1 MENELDA
8 AEAKRLLALFGEP
21 SQVIWTLPEQIAD
34 KLAEDIIRGVF
45 APGQPLME
53 TMLAETHFHVS
64 RGPVREALR
73 ILEREGL
80 VENRP
85 RRGAIVTKLS
95 PLDVKEIFDVRAVLY
110 GFVSAQLARQ
120 HSAEAVGLLNRG
132 TASLLEA
139 FEQRNVDDFL
149 HTLYRLSMY
158 LAEAAG
164 NSRARKIIFSH
175 GRQTLSTTRRVMQE
189 RENCSIW
196 ISNWK
201 NLIKAIEAN
210 DAIQAEQAGRALV
223 NAVYEGTVKIL
234 EASAN
239 ASEAENPA
247 FRRTRR
253 KAPAKTEGT
262 RAQSHGKATA
272 AF

>member
-1 MENELDA
+1 MKDELDA
-8 AEAKRLLALFGEP
+8 GEAKRLLALFGEP

-95 PLDVKEIFDVRAVLY
+95 PSDIKEIFDVRAVLY

-120 HSAEAVGLLNRG
+120 RSAKVVELLNSG

-139 FEQRNVDDFL
+139 FEQKNVDDFL

-175 GRQTLSTTRRVMQE
+175 GRQTLSTTRRVMQV

-201 NLIKAIEAN
+201 NVIKAIEVN
-210 DAIQAEQAGRALV
+210 DAINAEQAGRMLV

-234 EASAN
+234 EASAST
-239 ASEAENPA
+239 SEVENPA

-253 KAPAKTEGT
+253 KAPADAEGT
-262 RAQSHGKATA
+262 GARSRGKVTA